1 MAQNRLANSE
11 TNFEL
16 RNESR
21 TSQRSTESYSEIIY
35 KEKNKIVKENLHLN
49 KSLFNTQVQM
59 FGEKRN
65 PPSTQVEFNI
75 DHRAAAKLIPT
86 IARIIPK
93 T

>member
-16 RNESR
+16 RNEFR

-35 KEKNKIVKENLHLN
+35 QEKNKVKENLHLN

-65 PPSTQVEFNI
+65 PSSTQVEFNI